1 MKRSQSSV
9 PATETGKIPGDGG
22 GSRSFMQ
29 MPTKGGRN
37 ATTNESRRAAGGMAP
52 KPSGGAALLGNDR
65 PSHPVQAGLARVK
78 NTGSAASGGIP
89 NPIQKPNSNL
99 RNASVGQPNPNTA
112 AASTAKPKRKGL
124 GSAFFGEY

>member
-1 MKRSQSSV
+1 MKRTRAGV
-9 PATETGKIPGDGG
+9 PASETGAIPGDGA
-22 GSRSFMQ
+22 GSRPFMN

-37 ATTNESRRAAGGMAP
+37 ATTNESRRAAGGLAP

-65 PSHPVQAGLARVK
+65 PSHPVTNSMARVL
-78 NTGSAASGGIP
+78 NAGSTSSGAIP
-89 NPIQKPNSNL
+89 NPVRKPNSNL
-99 RNASVGQPNPNTA
+99 RNSTVGQPNPNTA